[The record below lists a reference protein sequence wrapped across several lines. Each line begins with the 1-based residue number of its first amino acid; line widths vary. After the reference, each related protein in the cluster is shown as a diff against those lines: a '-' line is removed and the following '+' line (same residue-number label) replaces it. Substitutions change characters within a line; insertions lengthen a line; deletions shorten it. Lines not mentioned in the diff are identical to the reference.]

1 MSEIVEEIQEFF
13 QKYNGFCGL
22 LPPSVD
28 SSITSFLANLPFV
41 LLFLITTPIRFFI
54 CIFSSITSI
63 NITCA
68 VINLFAPASIIIPF
82 ITAQSPP
89 VCSTQCQ
96 YCSAQTGECA
106 NYNSEIAS
114 YFTNCQNQFS
124 ILNKVFCL
132 IGVTIADILN
142 PIIAFINPL
151 IYLAI
156 HKVIC
161 LNTNPSICG
170 I

>member
-1 MSEIVEEIQEFF
+1 MEEIQEFF

-28 SSITSFLANLPFV
+28 NSITSFLVNLPFV

-54 CIFSSITSI
+54 CIFSGITKI
-63 NITCA
+63 NIACA
-68 VINLFAPASIIIPF
+68 VINLFAPGTIALPF
-82 ITAQSPP
+82 ITAKSPP
-89 VCSTQCQ
+89 VCTSECQ
-96 YCSAQTGECA
+96 YCQSVKNECA

-114 YFTNCQNQFS
+114 YFLKCQNQFS
-124 ILNKVFCL
+124 ILNKIFCL
-132 IGVTIADILN
+132 VGVIIADILN

>member
-1 MSEIVEEIQEFF
+1 MSEIQEFF
-13 QKYNGFCGL
+13 QKYNSFCGL

-41 LLFLITTPIRFFI
+41 LLFLITIPIRFFI
-54 CIFSSITSI
+54 CVFSSITKI
-63 NITCA
+63 NIACA

-89 VCSTQCQ
+89 VCTTNCS
-96 YCSAQTGECA
+96 YCISETNECA

-114 YFTNCQNQFS
+114 YFTKCQNQYS
-124 ILNKVFCL
+124 ILNKIFCL
-132 IGVTIADILN
+132 IGIIIANILN